1 MTLRHNQRDRIALE
15 EDDAKEVLKHVHR
28 LWHFDVHLESMRDGK
43 VHRVFHCNDEKVWID
58 SGESTKAAAA
68 S

>member
-1 MTLRHNQRDRIALE
+1 MTLRHNQRDRIALD

-28 LWHFDVHLESMRDGK
+28 LWQFDVHLESLRDDK
-43 VHRVFHCNDEKVWID
+43 VHRVFHCNDDKVWVD
-58 SGESTKAAAA
+58 SGESNKTSAA